1 MEETIRLSMEKMT
14 KDEQED
20 YVIEMKKVLETLSAE
35 FKTQSTFVPRKVL
48 NDYKLFQE
56 QNYYRYILSRRIVDA
71 VLSVSADAVIYGG
84 YIRDNILHQHMSKSF
99 YSRYSLFEDY
109 NNPSV
114 DIATLFR
121 TLVPND
127 IDILFVRQRDY
138 EVFSL
143 ALKAMNMTVELD
155 DVVPPYKT
163 DKTDTAIT
171 SRYKL
176 KVFSDLN
183 LQQLKLKPR
192 LMNADFAHTYVML
205 DVTVRCCQTIRHR
218 DFKCNSLRMN
228 ANGLI
233 NELEN
238 QALFYESVE
247 DMVERQLLIL
257 KNFEEI
263 KGQICRMESHCFYQN
278 GYLDLPELYR
288 IELMFEKG
296 YRFMIKHQVIE
307 EELSQIIDKCDD
319 CCAICRDDIVPI
331 ADVPGVHK
339 LYNGLKFSCCSAV
352 YHAKCLKTVFESPLL
367 RTDWEHMRGYKC
379 IQCRETIFEFMN
391 DVKQWTTCLG
401 YLDMIWNPM
410 PSVPE
415 E

>member
-1 MEETIRLSMEKMT
+1 MEEKVRLSMEKMT
-14 KDEQED
+14 KDEQEG

-35 FKTQSTFVPRKVL
+35 FNTKSSYVPRKVL
-48 NDYKLFQE
+48 NDYKLFQDP
-56 QNYYRYILSRRIVDA
+56 NYYRYILSKRIVDA
-71 VLSVSADAVIYGG
+71 VLSVSADAVVYGG

-114 DIATLFR
+114 DMATLFR

-138 EVFSL
+138 DVFTL
-143 ALKAMNMTVELD
+143 ALKALDMTIEID
-155 DVVPPYKT
+155 DLIAPYKT
-163 DKTDTAIT
+163 QDKIVT

-176 KVFSDLN
+176 KVFSDMSLQN
-183 LQQLKLKPR
+183 LKTRPR
-192 LMNADFAHTYVML
+192 LLNAEFANTYVML
-205 DVTVRCCQTIRHR
+205 DITVRCCQTNPFTK

-233 NELEN
+233 NEIEN
-238 QALFYESVE
+238 QGIFYESVD
-247 DMVERQLLIL
+247 DMVVRQRKIFE
-257 KNFEEI
+257 NFEEI
-263 KGQICRMESHCFYQN
+263 REQICSMESHCFYN
-278 GYLDLPELYR
+278 HGTLTTPDFHR
-288 IELMFEKG
+288 VELMFKKG
-296 YRFMIKHQVIE
+296 FRFVIKHLDD
-307 EELSQIIDKCDD
+307 ELTQIIDRCDD
-319 CCAICRDDIVPI
+319 CCAICRDDIVAI

-379 IQCRETIFEFMN
+379 IQCRETIFEFMH
-391 DVKQWTTCLG
+391 DVKEWTTCLG
-401 YLDMIWNPM
+401 YLDIIWNPVS
-410 PSVPE
+410 SVPE